1 MAYIDLDPGQNVG
14 FGNRFNMLVSVR
26 SVRVGPVHIR
36 AVSWGR
42 LAGTLQGGDLGVAP
56 LKLGCRAADPVPTM
70 VEDHLRLG
78 SLISAAGAALL
89 AVSVFLPWYGVSLTA
104 SGVAS
109 AQQALNNVAQQY
121 GNATFQTQAKTIGLE
136 FDAFTGHQVTTLS
149 AHQAL
154 KYLNVILL
162 ILAAIAFLAALLR
175 LAGVSEP
182 IQTGG
187 SQIAFVGLLATV
199 CVLFRMVERPA
210 PLEEVFSLSLSWGIW
225 LALASSVAVVI
236 GSLWPASHEQPESL
250 R

>member
-1 MAYIDLDPGQNVG
+1 MRDRAAAGMAAGRLPAG
-14 FGNRFNMLVSVR
+14 
-26 SVRVGPVHIR
+26 
-36 AVSWGR
+36 GR
-42 LAGTLQGGDLGVAP
+42 LAGMPEVSDLGVAS

-70 VEDHLRLG
+70 VEDRLRLG
-78 SLISAAGAALL
+78 SLISAIGAALL

-104 SGVAS
+104 GGAAS

-121 GNATFQTQAKTIGLE
+121 GNATLQVQAKAIGLG
-136 FDAFTGHQVTTLS
+136 FGAFTGHQVTTLS

-175 LAGVSEP
+175 LARVSEP
-182 IQTGG
+182 TRTGG

-210 PLEEVFSLSLSWGIW
+210 PGRSLLAVTQLGHLACARKLCGGRHWGP
-225 LALASSVAVVI
+225 VA
-236 GSLWPASHEQPESL
+236 GSHEQPESL
-250 R
+250 RRHAGNGVGWALWLDARRLTSPA